1 MAVHPELIDIE
12 QVADGWVKKFVLTY
26 KLPNG
31 NLHYYHCATRRDYET
46 YRDELE
52 RNAAASKA
60 ITDALEQ
67 GDVLPCPETEAADA
81 VCVVAKTPQDTLVMI
96 REFRYPLNS
105 WCVAFPAGLIDPGE
119 DALAC
124 ACRELQEETG
134 YTVPEGAR
142 TRVLPQAGYSSTGLT
157 DETVQIV
164 FVEAEKAGDAHTEP
178 SELIEVFELPIRD
191 IRTFLDTNTLPIGT
205 RCQLV
210 LELFAAREGL

>member
-1 MAVHPELIDIE
+1 MAVHPELIDVE
-12 QVADGWVKKFVLTY
+12 QVADGWVKKYVLTY

-31 NLHYYHCATRRDYET
+31 DLYYYHCATRRDDET
-46 YRDELE
+46 YRAELE

-60 ITDALEQ
+60 ITDALER
-67 GDVLPCPETEAADA
+67 GDALPCPETGTADA
-81 VCVVAKTPQDTLVMI
+81 VCVVATTPRDTLVMI

-119 DALAC
+119 DALTC

-134 YTVPEGAR
+134 YTVPENAR

-164 FVEAEKAGDAHTEP
+164 FVEAEQSGDAHREP
-178 SELIEVFELPIRD
+178 GELIEVFELPISE
-191 IRTFLDTNTLPIGT
+191 IRSFLDTNTLPIGT

-210 LELFAAREGL
+210 LEIFAARAGM